1 MHASQCPAA
10 RQISA
15 LRFLG
20 DRPPATGLWGQK
32 VREKGQIE
40 QPTGWATSRHVAQS
54 RGDWKILRREHILVL
69 QKQSSGADAG
79 AQAG

>member
-15 LRFLG
+15 LRFFR

-32 VREKGQIE
+32 VREKCQIE
-40 QPTGWATSRHVAQS
+40 QPKMW
-54 RGDWKILRREHILVL
+54 
-69 QKQSSGADAG
+69 
-79 AQAG
+79 